1 MCSVHKVIIEY
12 DVLRTYLDAVRLM
25 LATSEHISV
34 VNFKN
39 DVNNGFPADSSNTK
53 GYE

>member
-1 MCSVHKVIIEY
+1 MLSVHKVTIEY
-12 DVLRTYLDAVRLM
+12 VLKAYPDAVRLM